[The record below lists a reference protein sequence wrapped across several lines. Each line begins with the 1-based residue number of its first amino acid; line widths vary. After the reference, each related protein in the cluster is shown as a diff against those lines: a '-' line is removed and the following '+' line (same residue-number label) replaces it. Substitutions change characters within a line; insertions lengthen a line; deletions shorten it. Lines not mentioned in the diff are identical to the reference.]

1 MDNLSDRVGRCA
13 TLGTMRATQ
22 PPPAQRSRTSEAP
35 ATDAVPAARARPS
48 RRIARPRSES
58 ATPAAAALTA
68 GAPFWVPGA
77 PLTTDKLASL
87 AADQH
92 GVVTIA
98 QCRDAHL
105 SERQIAHRVA
115 TGRWARLHRG
125 VYLTVPGREGFLTRA
140 TAALLACSTDAAL
153 SHDSAAYLHGLRGA
167 EPALIDV
174 VIPERRRIAVPDGV
188 RLHRC
193 EEVGAHT
200 HDLLWPWRTTVEHT
214 VLDLVTDLDLD
225 ATIALIARAC
235 SRRLTTPAAVRA
247 ALSTRPRQ
255 KHATRLREILSE
267 VAAGRE
273 SPLEVRFARDVQRAH
288 GLPMGVA
295 QQSTGRAALHD
306 IGFPELRVLIE
317 LDGRLGHEGSDGRH
331 RDAGRDRRTSAQGW
345 LTVRATWRDVAGTPC
360 RLASELGGVMSAR
373 GWDGRPRR
381 CRRPGCSVGFPE
393 R

>member
-1 MDNLSDRVGRCA
+1 
-13 TLGTMRATQ
+13 MRATQ
-22 PPPAQRSRTSEAP
+22 PPQAQRSRTSEAP
-35 ATDAVPAARARPS
+35 AT
-48 RRIARPRSES
+48 
-58 ATPAAAALTA
+58 PAAAAPMV

-77 PLTTDKLASL
+77 PLTANELATL

-140 TAALLACSTDAAL
+140 TAALLACSADAAL
-153 SHDSAAYLHGLRGA
+153 SHESAAFLHGLRVA

-174 VIPERRRIAVPDGV
+174 LIPERRRIAAPDGV

-193 EEVGAHT
+193 EQVEAHT

-214 VLDLVTDLDLD
+214 VLDLVADLDLD

-235 SRRLTTPAAVRA
+235 SRRLTTPAAVGA

-255 KHATRLREILSE
+255 RHATRLREILCE

-295 QQSTGRAALHD
+295 QQSTGSAALHD
-306 IGFPELRVLIE
+306 IGFPELQLLIE

-345 LTVRATWRDVAGTPC
+345 LTVRATWRDIAGTPC
-360 RLASELGGVMSAR
+360 RLAGELGGVMSAR
-373 GWDGRPRR
+373 GWGGRPRR
-381 CRRPGCSVGFPE
+381 CHRQGCSAGFAE